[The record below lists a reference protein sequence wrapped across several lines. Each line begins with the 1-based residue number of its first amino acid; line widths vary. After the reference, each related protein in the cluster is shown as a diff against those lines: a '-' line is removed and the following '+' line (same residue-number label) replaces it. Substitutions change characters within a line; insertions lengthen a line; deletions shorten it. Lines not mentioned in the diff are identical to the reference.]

1 MLAAL
6 LLALALLGAAAEP
19 DTVELPSGLRYQVL
33 ASGETGGPTPGP
45 RTPCAVHYTGTLISG
60 AKVGPAD
67 RSPLSSSLAR
77 SRRHPRFHPI
87 PPLSLRP
94 LP

>member
-6 LLALALLGAAAEP
+6 PLALALLGTAAEP

-60 AKVGPAD
+60 AKVGPAGG
-67 RSPLSSSLAR
+67 SPLSSSLAR
-77 SRRHPRFHPI
+77 NRRHTRSHI
-87 PPLSLRP
+87 VPPLNLRP